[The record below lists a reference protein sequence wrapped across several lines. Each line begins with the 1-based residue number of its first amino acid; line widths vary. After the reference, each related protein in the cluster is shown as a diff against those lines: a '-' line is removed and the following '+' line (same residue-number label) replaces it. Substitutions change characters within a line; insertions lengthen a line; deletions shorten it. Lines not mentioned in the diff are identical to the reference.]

1 MLDVRTFAV
10 TVQAVIYATTFLE
23 IVLEVVRK
31 DGKDHNVFNKVLGY
45 NFAPF

>member
-1 MLDVRTFAV
+1 MLDVSTFAV
-10 TVQAVIYATTFLE
+10 TVQAVIYATIFLE

-31 DGKDHNVFNKVLGY
+31 DGKDRNVFSKVSGY